1 MVLNL
6 FDNWY
11 VDWNITTQEDWKESE
26 LTYTLFMDEN
36 DGRGRK
42 NFILK
47 DEISP
52 DDKELIE
59 NRIKGEFNL

>member
-11 VDWNITTQEDWKESE
+11 IDWNITTQNDWKKSE

-47 DEISP
+47 EEIP
-52 DDKELIE
+52 IEDRLYIETIIKESV
-59 NRIKGEFNL
+59 

>member
-11 VDWNITTQEDWKESE
+11 IDWNITTQNDWKKSE

-47 DEISP
+47 DEIPP
-52 DDKELIE
+52 DDRELIE
-59 NRIKGEFNL
+59 SRIREEL

>member
-6 FDNWY
+6 FDSWY
-11 VDWNITTQEDWKESE
+11 VDWNITTQDDWKESE

-36 DGRGRK
+36 DGHGRK

-47 DEISP
+47 NEIPP
-52 DDKELIE
+52 DDRELIE
-59 NRIKGEFNL
+59 SKIREEL

>member
-11 VDWNITTQEDWKESE
+11 VDWNITAQDDWKESE
-26 LTYTLFMDEN
+26 LTYTLFMDED

-47 DEISP
+47 DEISL
-52 DDKELIE
+52 DDRELIE
-59 NRIKGEFNL
+59 SRIREEL

>member
-6 FDNWY
+6 FNNWY
-11 VDWNITTQEDWKESE
+11 VDWNITTQNEWKESE

-47 DEISP
+47 DEIPP
-52 DDKELIE
+52 DDRELIE
-59 NRIKGEFNL
+59 SKIREEL